1 MQRSRKINPYRE
13 KKNQPKL
20 TQIDTNDRISKD
32 IKRHN
37 VTALGEFK
45 IETKIFFLKKAQI
58 GNFLVVQW
66 LGLYTSNAGAQVQSL
81 VRKIR
86 SCKAHSVATINK

>member
-32 IKRHN
+32 IKIHN

-45 IETKIFFLKKAQI
+45 IETKIFF
-58 GNFLVVQW
+58 
-66 LGLYTSNAGAQVQSL
+66 
-81 VRKIR
+81 
-86 SCKAHSVATINK
+86 

>member
-45 IETKIFFLKKAQI
+45 IETKIFFFKKSSNREFPGCPVVRTPYSHGPESKFNPSL
-58 GNFLVVQW
+58 GN
-66 LGLYTSNAGAQVQSL
+66 
-81 VRKIR
+81 
-86 SCKAHSVATINK
+86 